1 MSRRKPLQATFVIAS
16 WRARDASF
24 PLASPARSVGQPLA
38 ADVPQKKRVKSSE
51 DLGALPLAYRV
62 EARHKVLIT
71 PQGWEASGNSAAT
84 CAASP
89 RVVLAGRARR
99 QKRPRRRPP
108 RRPRLF
114 GARPPT

>member
-38 ADVPQKKRVKSSE
+38 ADVPQKQVKSSE

-62 EARHKVLIT
+62 EARHKMITT
-71 PQGWEASGNSAAT
+71 PQGWEASANSAAT

-89 RVVLAGRARR
+89 
-99 QKRPRRRPP
+99 Q
-108 RRPRLF
+108 
-114 GARPPT
+114 